1 MKAIHTLLVATAS
14 IALAATT
21 PTNNQ
26 EKDEWIPMTPER
38 HAHIQSTKSA
48 RMAERRERVR
58 RALANPSSKL
68 NRLSDAEIADITNT
82 AVKREVAAASV
93 RGGKGWEEKVDTLKK
108 EGASALEGEEHQW
121 IRRINEDSKRSSH
134 GGMMMSEEE
143 RKLWGNANGFEP
155 YNAYSDAGL
164 ADEIQYYDKWQ
175 QAYRFLGGYIDCEHS
190 WSNGSHDNHNN
201 NQNNN
206 QGGGNACSRW
216 MIWAAVSCVL
226 YNSVAKCCWGMQHVL
241 ALLVPAP

>member
-108 EGASALEGEEHQW
+108 EGASALEGKS
-121 IRRINEDSKRSSH
+121 IS
-134 GGMMMSEEE
+134 G
-143 RKLWGNANGFEP
+143 
-155 YNAYSDAGL
+155 
-164 ADEIQYYDKWQ
+164 
-175 QAYRFLGGYIDCEHS
+175 
-190 WSNGSHDNHNN
+190 
-201 NQNNN
+201 
-206 QGGGNACSRW
+206 
-216 MIWAAVSCVL
+216 
-226 YNSVAKCCWGMQHVL
+226 SVASTKTPNDHPTGG
-241 ALLVPAP
+241 